1 MMSTVLCTE
10 KNRIQT
16 PSGAAALV
24 GLGDGGA
31 GVLDL
36 LDAIGERRGQPAGG
50 AATGELGRADIDAL
64 GIIIGSRVIV
74 EAVDV
79 GVDHAR
85 CDPRPRVVPDLAGG
99 LVGLPGAKDAIL
111 DHEIAAQL
119 RACRQEELV
128 SLNCVRAHLC
138 SRTRSVF

>member
-1 MMSTVLCTE
+1 MSASPMATVGVAGRLPSPA
-10 KNRIQT
+10 RIWPMLTLAIDT
-16 PSGAAALV
+16 PPPTSAGA
-24 GLGDGGA
+24 
-31 GVLDL
+31 
-36 LDAIGERRGQPAGG
+36 PA
-50 AATGELGRADIDAL
+50 GELGRADIDAL
-64 GIIIGSRVIV
+64 GIAIGSRVVV

-99 LVGLPGAKDAIL
+99 LIGLPGAKDAVL

-128 SLNCVRAHLC
+128 NLNCVRAHLC